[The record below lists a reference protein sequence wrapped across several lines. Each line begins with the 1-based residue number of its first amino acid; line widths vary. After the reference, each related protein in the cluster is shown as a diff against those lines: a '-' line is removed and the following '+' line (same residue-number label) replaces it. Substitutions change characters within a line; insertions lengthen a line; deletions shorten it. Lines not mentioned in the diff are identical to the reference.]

1 MKKRISVTISDDVVK
16 KLDAVVDGLNIR
28 SRSEALETIAARFLD
43 ANKIAVFLGGG
54 ETEKLKIAGM
64 FKPLIKIRGKPLIVH
79 NIEQLKNAGF
89 KKIYFIANSQLIGEC
104 FKVLGNGS
112 SYGVDIN
119 YIEEKKPLGNAKTLQ
134 LVENYIKSP
143 FLVLPVDNY
152 FDFDLSYLSKI
163 HSVHDAIVT
172 LAVQS
177 TRESLSDLGVVEMA
191 GDQIIG
197 YEEKPKNPKTFL
209 TSAFISICDP
219 KIFDYIPKGNVK
231 WVLQTDIFPRL
242 VKERKLYGCLISG
255 TAVNI
260 HSARDLD
267 KIK

>member
-1 MKKRISVTISDDVVK
+1 MKKRISMTISEDILR
-16 KLDAVVDGLNIR
+16 KLDSIVDGSNIR
-28 SRSEALETIAARFLD
+28 SRSEALETIAARFLE

-54 ETEKLKIAGM
+54 GEEKVKVEGV
-64 FKPLIKIRGKPLIVH
+64 FKPLLKIRGKPLIVH
-79 NIEQLKNAGF
+79 NIEQLKSAGF
-89 KKIYFIANSQLIGEC
+89 RKIYFVAGGSLIGEC
-104 FKVLGNGS
+104 FKVVGNGS
-112 SYGVDIN
+112 SFGVEIN
-119 YIEEKKPLGNAKTLQ
+119 YIEEKKALGNAKTLQ
-134 LVENYIKSP
+134 LAENYLKSP
-143 FLVLPVDNY
+143 FLVLPIDNY
-152 FDFDLSYLSKI
+152 FDFDLSSLSRT
-163 HSVHDAIVT
+163 HSMHDAVVT

-209 TSAFISICDP
+209 TSAFISMCSP

-231 WVLQTDIFPRL
+231 WTLQTEIFPRL
-242 VKERKLYGCLISG
+242 VKERKLYGCMVSG

-260 HSARDLD
+260 HSEKDLD

>member
-1 MKKRISVTISDDVVK
+1 MKRRISITISSDVVK
-16 KLDAVVDGLNIR
+16 KLDAFVDGTNIR

-43 ANKIAVFLGGG
+43 TNKIAVFLGGG
-54 ETEKLKIAGM
+54 ETEKLKISGV
-64 FKPLIKIRGKPLIVH
+64 FKPLLKIRGKPLIVH

-104 FKVLGNGS
+104 FKVLGNGG

-119 YIEEKKPLGNAKTLQ
+119 YIEEKRPLGNAKTLQ
-134 LVENYIKSP
+134 LAESHIKSP

-152 FDFDLSYLSKI
+152 FDFDLSYLSRI
-163 HSVHDAIVT
+163 HSFHDATIT

-191 GDQIIG
+191 GDQIVG

-209 TSAFISICDP
+209 TSAFISMCDP
-219 KIFDYIPKGNVK
+219 KVFDYIPKGNVK
-231 WVLQTDIFPRL
+231 WVMQTDIFPRL
-242 VKERKLYGCLISG
+242 IKERKLYGCLISG

-260 HSARDLD
+260 HSVKDLD

>member
-1 MKKRISVTISDDVVK
+1 MKKRISITISDDVVK

-54 ETEKLKIAGM
+54 ETEKLKISGM
-64 FKPLIKIRGKPLIVH
+64 LKPLIKIRGKPLIVH
-79 NIEQLKNAGF
+79 NIERLKNAGF

-104 FKVLGNGS
+104 FKVLSNGS

-134 LVENYIKSP
+134 LVESHIKSP

-152 FDFDLSYLSKI
+152 FDFDLSYLSRI
-163 HSVHDAIVT
+163 HSLHGAVIT

-219 KIFDYIPKGNVK
+219 KIFDYIPRGNVK

-260 HSARDLD
+260 HYAKDLD

>member
-1 MKKRISVTISDDVVK
+1 
-16 KLDAVVDGLNIR
+16 
-28 SRSEALETIAARFLD
+28 
-43 ANKIAVFLGGG
+43 
-54 ETEKLKIAGM
+54 
-64 FKPLIKIRGKPLIVH
+64 
-79 NIEQLKNAGF
+79 
-89 KKIYFIANSQLIGEC
+89 
-104 FKVLGNGS
+104 
-112 SYGVDIN
+112 
-119 YIEEKKPLGNAKTLQ
+119 
-134 LVENYIKSP
+134 
-143 FLVLPVDNY
+143 
-152 FDFDLSYLSKI
+152 
-163 HSVHDAIVT
+163 
-172 LAVQS
+172 VQS

-242 VKERKLYGCLISG
+242 VKEKKLYGCLISG

-260 HSARDLD
+260 HSAKDLD